1 MVAFAWALLDGYNDR
16 LLPLQSVPRHYAV
29 CRRTSSAQTDSTFVL
44 CLLVVFIG
52 IPRFGA
58 PNREWIQRTL
68 SPRCG
73 LVISPPPPIAIPL
86 SEYELLALSNT
97 QACSVHGEQTK
108 RESTRQMR
116 SILLVLPS
124 CRALPEALLASR
136 MAYAATR
143 N

>member
-29 CRRTSSAQTDSTFVL
+29 CRGTSSAQTDSTFVL

-73 LVISPPPPIAIPL
+73 LVISPPPTDRHSAFGIRASCAEQHAGVLRTWRTNEKGIDSSNAIHPPG
-86 SEYELLALSNT
+86 T
-97 QACSVHGEQTK
+97 T
-108 RESTRQMR
+108 
-116 SILLVLPS
+116 ILQSP
-124 CRALPEALLASR
+124 A
-136 MAYAATR
+136 
-143 N
+143 